1 MNEQPRRYTLAI
13 DDRAIDDLS
22 QRLARTR
29 WPDQAPVSGVNDTTN
44 GGPPRNGG

>member
-13 DDRAIDDLS
+13 DDRALDDLS

-29 WPDQAPVSGVNDTTN
+29 WARPGA
-44 GGPPRNGG
+44 RFR